1 MAGRGAIG
9 IRRLLPRTRR
19 SWAVAVLGV
28 LTFFALDLLALRGSD
43 LALDLLIFLSGML
56 AGLGAARL
64 ATLPFRN
71 RLGASGIGRT
81 VGLFAGLASVF
92 LIIFGGTALAGIP
105 PYPTAEGGDVGNMI
119 YGLALGFLVG
129 VPGGLVP
136 AGSEEPGPSSPAPDL
151 KVVAVILTTVA
162 GLFGLLFMLFLLL
175 EYALV
180 PLIRTLAG

>member
-9 IRRLLPRTRR
+9 IRRLLPKTRR

-28 LTFFALDLLALRGSD
+28 LIFFALDLLALRGSD

-56 AGLGAARL
+56 VGFIAARL
-64 ATLPFRN
+64 VTLPFRN
-71 RLGASGIGRT
+71 RLDGSGIGRT
-81 VGLFAGLASVF
+81 IGLFAGFASVF

-105 PYPTAEGGDVGNMI
+105 PYPTAEGGNVGNVI

-129 VPGGLVP
+129 VPGGLAP
-136 AGSEEPGPSSPAPDL
+136 AGSEVPRPSSAPDL
-151 KVVAVILTTVA
+151 KVVAVILATVA

>member
-9 IRRLLPRTRR
+9 IRRLLPRSRR
-19 SWAVAVLGV
+19 SWAVAALGV

-56 AGLGAARL
+56 VGLAVARL

-71 RLGASGIGRT
+71 RLSGSGIGRT

-105 PYPTAEGGDVGNMI
+105 PYPTTEGGNMGNMI

-136 AGSEEPGPSSPAPDL
+136 AGSEEPGPSSVPDL
-151 KVVAVILTTVA
+151 KVAVVILTTVA

-180 PLIRTLAG
+180 PLIRNLAG

>member
-9 IRRLLPRTRR
+9 IRRLLPKTRR
-19 SWAVAVLGV
+19 SWAVAALGV
-28 LTFFALDLLALRGSD
+28 LIFFALDLLALWGSD

-56 AGLGAARL
+56 VGFIAARL
-64 ATLPFRN
+64 ATLPFRS
-71 RLGASGIGRT
+71 RLGGSGIGRT
-81 VGLFAGLASVF
+81 IGLFAGFASVF
-92 LIIFGGTALAGIP
+92 VIIFGGTALAGIP
-105 PYPTAEGGDVGNMI
+105 PYPTAEGGNVGNVI
-119 YGLALGFLVG
+119 YGCALGFLVG

-136 AGSEEPGPSSPAPDL
+136 AGSEVSRPSSAPDL

>member
-1 MAGRGAIG
+1 MMGRDAIG
-9 IRRLLPRTRR
+9 LRRLLPRTRR
-19 SWAVAVLGV
+19 SWAVAVAAV

-56 AGLGAARL
+56 AGLAAARL
-64 ATLPFRN
+64 ATYPFRS
-71 RLGASGIGRT
+71 RVGSSGIGRT

-92 LIIFGGTALAGIP
+92 VIIFGGTALAGIP
-105 PYPTAEGGDVGNMI
+105 PYPTAEGGNVGNLI

-136 AGSEEPGPSSPAPDL
+136 AGTEQPRPSTAPDL
-151 KVVAVILTTVA
+151 RVAAVILTTVV

-175 EYALV
+175 EFALV
-180 PLIRTLAG
+180 PLVRALAA